1 MITKTQQATEAR
13 VLAVE
18 SKQMVRRI
26 YDYMRNLYGK
36 DHPAVVAINSRY
48 TEAVR
53 LASEMTRH
61 ELAVHA
67 MSQD

>member
-1 MITKTQQATEAR
+1 MTTKTRATEAR

-18 SKQMVRRI
+18 SKKMVKRI
-26 YDYMRNLYGK
+26 YDYMRRLYGN
-36 DHPAVVAINSRY
+36 DHPAVIVINSRY

-61 ELAVHA
+61 EIAVHA